1 MAVDGPSY
9 IAFLLAMVRAGA
21 WVAVAPPFNHRSIP
35 VTVRAIIAAALA
47 LAMVPVLKP
56 QLAGTSYDTPTLI
69 GALAVQVLAGV
80 GLGLVVAILMSAVT
94 SAGSLIDLFGGFSIS
109 TAYDV
114 NSNAQSAIWGRFY
127 ELLTVVLLFALDGHI
142 LLVHGF
148 LASFTAV
155 PLHAPAVGVLSKTM
169 LNAVT
174 TYFGAALEIAAP
186 LLVVLFLAQVI
197 LGLVSRAA
205 PAMNVLSISFPFMIL
220 LTILL
225 AGVAIPM
232 LPNAVD
238 SLVHDGLRGMAA
250 LSH

>member
-1 MAVDGPSY
+1 MSINAPSY
-9 IAFLLAMVRAGA
+9 LAFLLAVVRAGA

-35 VTVRAIIAAALA
+35 VTVRAVIAASLA
-47 LAMVPVLKP
+47 LAMVPVLQP
-56 QLAGTSYDTPTLI
+56 QIAGTTFDTPTLL
-69 GALAVQVLAGV
+69 GALTVQALAGI
-80 GLGLVVAILMSAVT
+80 GLGLVVQILLSAVT

-109 TAYDV
+109 TAYDP
-114 NSNAQSAIWGRFY
+114 NMNAQSAIWGRFY
-127 ELLTVVLLFALDGHI
+127 ELLALVLLFATGGHI
-142 LLVHGF
+142 LIVHGF
-148 LASFTAV
+148 LASFDAI
-155 PLHAPAVGVLSKTM
+155 PLKAPAIGLLSSTM
-169 LNAVT
+169 LSAVT

-225 AGVAIPM
+225 AGMAIPL
-232 LPNAVD
+232 LPNSVD
-238 SLVHDGLRGMAA
+238 SLVHDGLRSMAT

>member
-1 MAVDGPSY
+1 MTIDAPSY
-9 IAFLLAMVRAGA
+9 LAFLLAMVRAGA

-35 VTVRAIIAAALA
+35 VTVRAVIAAALG
-47 LAMVPVLKP
+47 LAMVPILQP
-56 QLAGTSYDTPTLI
+56 QIAGITFDTPTIL
-69 GALAVQVLAGV
+69 GALTVQVLAGL
-80 GLGLVVAILMSAVT
+80 GLGLIVGILMAAVT

-109 TAYDV
+109 TAYDP
-114 NSNAQSAIWGRFY
+114 NLNAQSAIWGRFY
-127 ELLTVVLLFALDGHI
+127 ELLTLVLLFAIGGHVLI
-142 LLVHGF
+142 VHGF
-148 LASFTAV
+148 LASFDAI
-155 PLHAPAVGVLSKTM
+155 PLRAPAIGMLSSTM

-205 PAMNVLSISFPFMIL
+205 PAMNVLAISFPFMIL

-225 AGVAIPM
+225 AGIAIPL

-238 SLVHDGLRGMAA
+238 SLVHDALRSMAT